1 MKLFAR
7 LRRPKKARGNILFR
21 YGWKVTLLLLLAGA
35 GFAVFLFYGT
45 WAQTFDMKNVGE
57 MPERSTVYDVDGKI
71 YSRLAGANR
80 LKVSLSEVSPQFI
93 AAVLAREDT
102 RFYEH
107 KGIDWRGVLR
117 ALVRDVLSM
126 SAKEGASSL
135 TMQLARNSLPLG
147 GRTFSRKLLE
157 AMVALRI
164 EREFTKQQILELYVN
179 RIYFGT
185 GCYGVETASQAYF
198 GKNASKLNLSEAAL
212 LAGLIRSPNRF
223 SPLKNPEGAAI
234 QRDAVLDRMVALKKI
249 TPAQAEQAK
258 KTKIVTHPKRMP
270 QIQENYAMDAV
281 QRALSLILT
290 QDQMDDGGLSIY
302 TTLDPSVQ
310 NAAQDALEAQLSKI
324 ERQSN
329 FRHPTKAE
337 YKPPENGEG
346 DAAMPY
352 LEGAVVVIDNASG
365 GIRALVGGRDY
376 AQSKFNRALAPAN
389 RQVGSAFK
397 PFVYAIAFS
406 HGLLPGAAISDGP
419 IQAGEI
425 DGAGNWSPANSD
437 GTYGGTMPCSY
448 GLVHSRNTMSV
459 RVGQFAGLD
468 AVQKVA
474 NELGIAAKRSAR
486 ARQLHRFLRERPERS
501 DFRLQCVSQRR
512 CAQAGIHHRAHRRSA
527 AQTDLSLGAY
537 HFAGDRPRCG
547 LDDFGG
553 TGGRV
558 DQRHRRERALVRLQ
572 IAGGRQDRHHERLQ
586 GRLVRRAHQH
596 VDLRCVGRIR
606 SADDDCRAR
615 LRRCSGIARV
625 DSGHEQSVTTLSG
638 RAAATENVNSTRDR
652 LLDFK
657 SARHHWLHVGRLR
670 LRHRFAR
677 RQDTNCCLPGSWRF
691 AMALCTTGAEWASE
705 SAYFPGPHVQ
715 IVQAIL
721 RRTLTST
728 IIKSAASSLV
738 GALVSS
744 A

>member
-1 MKLFAR
+1 MKYFAR
-7 LRRPKKARGNILFR
+7 LRQKKARGSILFR
-21 YGWKVTLLLLLAGA
+21 YGWKITLLLLLAGA
-35 GFAVFLFYGT
+35 VFAVFLFYGT

-102 RFYEH
+102 RFYDH

-117 ALVRDVLSM
+117 ALVRDVISR

-223 SPLKNPEGAAI
+223 SPLKNPEGSAI
-234 QRDAVLDRMVALKKI
+234 QRDAVLGRMVELKKI
-249 TPAQAEQAK
+249 TSAQAEQAK
-258 KTKIVTHPKRMP
+258 KVKVVTHPKRMP

-310 NAAQDALEAQLSKI
+310 NSAQDALETQLSKI

-329 FRHPTKAE
+329 FRHPIKAE
-337 YKPPENGEG
+337 YTPPENGEG

-389 RQVGSAFK
+389 RQVGSSFK
-397 PFVYAIAFS
+397 PFVYAVAFS

-419 IQAGEI
+419 IQPGEI

-437 GTYGGTMPCSY
+437 GTFGGIMPCSY

-474 NELGIAAKRSAR
+474 NDLGIAQNIPHGPASYIGSFESNLRDLTSAYTVFPNAGVRKQAYIIERIDDQQHKPIYLSAHITSQAIDPGAAWMTSEVMEDVLTKGTAASAR
-486 ARQLHRFLRERPERS
+486 SLGFKLPAAGKTGTTNDYKDAWFVGYTSTLTCGVWVGFDQPTTI
-501 DFRLQCVSQRR
+501 VSR
-512 CAQAGIHHRAHRRSA
+512 GYGA
-527 AQTDLSLGAY
+527 ALSLPVWTQVMNKASRHYPAEPLQPKMPIQRATVCSISNQLATTGCTAAGSAY
-537 HFAGDRPRCG
+537 DIDLPVEKIPTVACQVHAGSAWPFAQQPPNGPQKARTLPGR
-547 LDDFGG
+547 LFNSFRRFFGG
-553 TGGRV
+553 R
-558 DQRHRRERALVRLQ
+558 
-572 IAGGRQDRHHERLQ
+572 
-586 GRLVRRAHQH
+586 
-596 VDLRCVGRIR
+596 
-606 SADDDCRAR
+606 
-615 LRRCSGIARV
+615 
-625 DSGHEQSVTTLSG
+625 
-638 RAAATENVNSTRDR
+638 
-652 LLDFK
+652 
-657 SARHHWLHVGRLR
+657 
-670 LRHRFAR
+670 
-677 RQDTNCCLPGSWRF
+677 
-691 AMALCTTGAEWASE
+691 
-705 SAYFPGPHVQ
+705 
-715 IVQAIL
+715 
-721 RRTLTST
+721 
-728 IIKSAASSLV
+728 
-738 GALVSS
+738 
-744 A
+744 

>member
-7 LRRPKKARGNILFR
+7 LRRQKARGNILFR

-35 GFAVFLFYGT
+35 AFAVFLFYGT
-45 WAQTFDMKNVGE
+45 WAQTFAMKNVGE

-93 AAVLAREDT
+93 SAVLAREDT
-102 RFYEH
+102 RFYDH

-117 ALVRDVLSM
+117 ALARDVVSM

-212 LAGLIRSPNRF
+212 LAGLIRGPNRF

-234 QRDAVLDRMVALKKI
+234 QRDAVLDRMVALKRI
-249 TPAQAEQAK
+249 TPSQAEQAK

-302 TTLDPSVQ
+302 TTLDPAVQ
-310 NAAQDALEAQLSKI
+310 NAAQDALETQLSKI
-324 ERQSN
+324 EHQSN
-329 FRHPTKAE
+329 FRHPAKAE

-376 AQSKFNRALAPAN
+376 AQSKFNRALTPAN

-397 PFVYAIAFS
+397 PFVYTVAFS
-406 HGLLPGAAISDGP
+406 HGLLPSSAISDGP
-419 IQAGEI
+419 IQPGEI
-425 DGAGNWSPANSD
+425 DGAGTWSPANSD
-437 GTYGGTMPCSY
+437 GTYGGIMPCSH
-448 GLVHSRNTMSV
+448 GLIHSRNTMSV
-459 RVGQFAGLD
+459 RVGQVAGLD

-474 NELGIAAKRSAR
+474 NDLGISQNLPHGPAIYIGSFETNLKDLTAAYSIFPNVGVRKQAYIIERIDDQQHKPIYLAAHISSQAVDPGAAWMTSRLMQEVLTQGTAASAR
-486 ARQLHRFLRERPERS
+486 
-501 DFRLQCVSQRR
+501 
-512 CAQAGIHHRAHRRSA
+512 
-527 AQTDLSLGAY
+527 SLGFKLPAAGKTGTTNDY
-537 HFAGDRPRCG
+537 KDAWFIGFTSTLTCGVWVGFDQPTTIVARGYGAALALPVWTQVMNKASRHYPAEPLQPTMPLEHARVCSISNQLATTGCMSAGTAFDIDLPVGKVPTSACQVHGGSQWPFAQQVPNGPQKAPSFPGRMFKSFRRF
-547 LDDFGG
+547 FGG
-553 TGGRV
+553 R
-558 DQRHRRERALVRLQ
+558 
-572 IAGGRQDRHHERLQ
+572 
-586 GRLVRRAHQH
+586 
-596 VDLRCVGRIR
+596 
-606 SADDDCRAR
+606 
-615 LRRCSGIARV
+615 
-625 DSGHEQSVTTLSG
+625 
-638 RAAATENVNSTRDR
+638 
-652 LLDFK
+652 
-657 SARHHWLHVGRLR
+657 
-670 LRHRFAR
+670 
-677 RQDTNCCLPGSWRF
+677 
-691 AMALCTTGAEWASE
+691 
-705 SAYFPGPHVQ
+705 
-715 IVQAIL
+715 
-721 RRTLTST
+721 
-728 IIKSAASSLV
+728 
-738 GALVSS
+738 
-744 A
+744 

>member
-7 LRRPKKARGNILFR
+7 LRRAKKVLGFILFR
-21 YGWKVTLLLLLAGA
+21 CGWKFTFFLLLAGA
-35 GFAVFLFYGT
+35 VFALFLFYGT

-93 AAVLAREDT
+93 AAVLAREDS
-102 RFYEH
+102 RFYAH
-107 KGIDWRGVLR
+107 KGIDWRGILR
-117 ALVRDVLSM
+117 ALVRDITSG
-126 SAKEGASSL
+126 SAREGASSI
-135 TMQLARNSLPLG
+135 TQQLARNSLPLG
-147 GRTFSRKLLE
+147 GRTLSRKVLE

-164 EREFTKQQILELYVN
+164 ERQFTKQQFLELYVN
-179 RIYFGT
+179 RIYYGS
-185 GCYGVETASQAYF
+185 GGYGVETASQAYF

-212 LAGLIRSPNRF
+212 LAGLIRSPNRL

-249 TPAQAEQAK
+249 TPVQAEEAK
-258 KTKIVTHPKRMP
+258 NAKIVTHPKRMP

-310 NAAQDALEAQLSKI
+310 NSAQDALEAQLSKI

-329 FRHPTKAE
+329 FRHPPKAE

-397 PFVYAIAFS
+397 PFVYAVAFS

-419 IQAGEI
+419 IQPGEI

-437 GTYGGTMPCSY
+437 GSYGGIEPCSY

-474 NELGIAAKRSAR
+474 NDLGIAQNVPHGPASYIGSFESNLKDLTAGYTVFPNAGMRKQAYIIERIDDQQHKPIYLAAHISSQSLDPGAVWMTSQVMEDVLTKGTAASAR
-486 ARQLHRFLRERPERS
+486 
-501 DFRLQCVSQRR
+501 
-512 CAQAGIHHRAHRRSA
+512 
-527 AQTDLSLGAY
+527 SLGFKLPA
-537 HFAGDRPRCG
+537 AGKDRK
-547 LDDFGG
+547 
-553 TGGRV
+553 
-558 DQRHRRERALVRLQ
+558 
-572 IAGGRQDRHHERLQ
+572 
-586 GRLVRRAHQH
+586 
-596 VDLRCVGRIR
+596 
-606 SADDDCRAR
+606 
-615 LRRCSGIARV
+615 
-625 DSGHEQSVTTLSG
+625 
-638 RAAATENVNSTRDR
+638 STR
-652 LLDFK
+652 LNSSHSQISYAVF
-657 SARHHWLHVGRLR
+657 
-670 LRHRFAR
+670 
-677 RQDTNCCLPGSWRF
+677 CL
-691 AMALCTTGAEWASE
+691 
-705 SAYFPGPHVQ
+705 
-715 IVQAIL
+715 
-721 RRTLTST
+721 
-728 IIKSAASSLV
+728 
-738 GALVSS
+738 
-744 A
+744 

>member
-1 MKLFAR
+1 MKFFTR
-7 LRRPKKARGNILFR
+7 LRRSKKARGNILFR
-21 YGWKVTLLLLLAGA
+21 YGWKITLFVLLLGA
-35 GFAVFLFYGT
+35 ALAVFLFYGT
-45 WAQTFDMKNVGE
+45 WAQTFDMKKVGE
-57 MPERSTVYDVDGKI
+57 MPERNTVYDVDGKI

-93 AAVLAREDT
+93 AALLAREDT
-102 RFYEH
+102 RFYAH

-117 ALVRDVLSM
+117 ALVRDIFSM

-147 GRTFSRKLLE
+147 GRTFSRKVLE

-164 EREFTKQQILELYVN
+164 EREFTKQQILELYMN
-179 RIYFGT
+179 RIYFGA

-212 LAGLIRSPNRF
+212 LAGLIRGPNRF
-223 SPLKNPEGAAI
+223 SPLKNPEGAAM
-234 QRDAVLDRMVALKKI
+234 QRDAVLDRMVELKKI
-249 TPAQAEQAK
+249 TAAQAEQAK
-258 KTKIVTHPKRMP
+258 KVKVVTHPKRMP

-310 NAAQDALEAQLSKI
+310 NAAQDALETQLGKI

-329 FRHPTKAE
+329 FRHPIKAE
-337 YKPPENGEG
+337 YRPPENGEG

-397 PFVYAIAFS
+397 PFVYAVAFS

-419 IQAGEI
+419 IQPGEI

-437 GTYGGTMPCSY
+437 GTYGGVMPCSY

-474 NELGIAAKRSAR
+474 TDLGITQKMPHGPASYIGSFESNLKDLTSAYTVFPNEGVRRQAYMIERIDDQQHKPIYLAAHITSQAVDPSAAWMTSEVMEDVLTKGTAASAR
-486 ARQLHRFLRERPERS
+486 SLG
-501 DFRLQCVSQRR
+501 FRLPAAGKTGTTNDYKDAWFVGYTTTLTCGVWVGFDQPTTIVAHGYGAALALPVWTQVMSKASRHYPADPLQPKMPIQRATV
-512 CAQAGIHHRAHRRSA
+512 CSISNQLATTGCTAAGSAYDIDLPVDKIPTVACQVHGGAQWPFAQQPLNEPQKARALPGRLFNSFRR
-527 AQTDLSLGAY
+527 
-537 HFAGDRPRCG
+537 F
-547 LDDFGG
+547 FGG
-553 TGGRV
+553 R
-558 DQRHRRERALVRLQ
+558 
-572 IAGGRQDRHHERLQ
+572 
-586 GRLVRRAHQH
+586 
-596 VDLRCVGRIR
+596 
-606 SADDDCRAR
+606 
-615 LRRCSGIARV
+615 
-625 DSGHEQSVTTLSG
+625 
-638 RAAATENVNSTRDR
+638 
-652 LLDFK
+652 
-657 SARHHWLHVGRLR
+657 
-670 LRHRFAR
+670 
-677 RQDTNCCLPGSWRF
+677 
-691 AMALCTTGAEWASE
+691 
-705 SAYFPGPHVQ
+705 
-715 IVQAIL
+715 
-721 RRTLTST
+721 
-728 IIKSAASSLV
+728 
-738 GALVSS
+738 
-744 A
+744 